1 MLQCLALATIWNAMF
16 SLKKSITTLAVVS
29 SLCCFARAS
38 STEADKISP
47 DVALEKLVRGNRD
60 FVAGTPRHPD
70 QEVTRRAALAKGQH
84 PFAIVLTCA
93 DSRVSPEI
101 YFDQGLGDLFVLR
114 NAGNILDEHIIG
126 SIEYA
131 VEHLGSRL
139 LIVVG
144 HSQCG
149 AVAAAVAGGHAP
161 GHIQSIVDAIEPA
174 VLAVAHEAGDKI
186 DNVVR
191 TNARFVAFRLAK
203 TGPILAKAVS
213 SGELRVVAARY
224 DLETGKIELLDM
236 PAIATPA
243 GVTTSAKAPAA
254 HATSGEVKPA
264 ATGH

>member
-1 MLQCLALATIWNAMF
+1 MNKLLAGLLILTCLRCSASASAEATTK
-16 SLKKSITTLAVVS
+16 LP
-29 SLCCFARAS
+29 
-38 STEADKISP
+38 P
-47 DVALEKLVRGNRD
+47 DAALEKLVQGNRD

-70 QEVTRRAALAKGQH
+70 QEVTRRTALAKGQH

-93 DSRVSPEI
+93 DSRVSPEL

-114 NAGNILDEHIIG
+114 NAGNVLDEHIIG

-131 VEHLGSRL
+131 VEHLGARL

-174 VLAVAHEAGDKI
+174 VQAVAHEAGDKI

-203 TGPILAKAVS
+203 TGPILAKAVL

-236 PAIATPA
+236 PAAASAATS
-243 GVTTSAKAPAA
+243 TTPKAAAPAD

-264 ATGH
+264 TTGH